1 MNQLVIIC
9 TRRLSWKIVCQLWK
23 KSLLN
28 ISLTISLIARCKIKR
43 DGFGTSRKGRSAVRK
58 IPVTKK
64 DRDSEGGKS
73 ELKRHRDSEGGKSE
87 QKKRKCFNLPNHIS
101 KDCPTKTQG
110 PKCFK
115 CSEHGH
121 LVSKCVEQP
130 KTAGAIDIMQSTR
143 KKCIKE
149 VSINDQKIEALIDTR
164 NNICV
169 MCTDQYIRSR
179 FPEVREKDDS
189 ILRYRFRR

>member
-1 MNQLVIIC
+1 
-9 TRRLSWKIVCQLWK
+9 
-23 KSLLN
+23 
-28 ISLTISLIARCKIKR
+28 
-43 DGFGTSRKGRSAVRK
+43 VRK

-110 PKCFK
+110 KCFK

-169 MCTDQYIRSR
+169 MYTDQYIRSR